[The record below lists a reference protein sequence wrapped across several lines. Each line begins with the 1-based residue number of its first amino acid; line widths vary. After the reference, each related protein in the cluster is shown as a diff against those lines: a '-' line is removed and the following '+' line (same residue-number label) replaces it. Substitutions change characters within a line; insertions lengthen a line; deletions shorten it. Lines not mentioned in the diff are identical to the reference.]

1 MRFLFLLG
9 YCLVKHFNNIIQF
22 SSIFLLTKQ
31 VLLKT
36 IVIVAGKLTR
46 SRVLRGGLGLHVAL
60 RGGDG
65 ARKLSL
71 SCEAGRGWGKTK
83 PCERGRRPHPSDSP
97 RPIAI
102 PS

>member
-9 YCLVKHFNNIIQF
+9 YCLVKYFNNIIQF

-36 IVIVAGKLTR
+36 IVIVVSKLTR
-46 SRVLRGGLGLHVAL
+46 SRVLRGGVGLRGAL

-65 ARKLSL
+65 VRKFFP
-71 SCEAGRGWGKTK
+71 SCKVGQKWDKIK
-83 PCERGRRPHPSDSP
+83 PCRAGAKTSSFGPASPHCHP
-97 RPIAI
+97 
-102 PS
+102 